1 METRDTTLFFSLK
14 KNTLKVITGKKN
26 SNFVLFLNILKN
38 EVVLS
43 RGRTRLT
50 RNLTT
55 ASKTERRVI

>member
-1 METRDTTLFFSLK
+1 MEIRDTTLFFSLK